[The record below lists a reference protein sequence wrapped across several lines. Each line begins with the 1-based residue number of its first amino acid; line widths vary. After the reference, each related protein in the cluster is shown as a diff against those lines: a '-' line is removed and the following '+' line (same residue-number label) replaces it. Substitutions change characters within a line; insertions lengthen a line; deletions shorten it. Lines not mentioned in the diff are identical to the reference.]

1 MPGPLLKL
9 TEFDTN
15 AAIYVDPAAI
25 TLIRR
30 MTPVIDDMP
39 LPPRTRI
46 TAGRDIV
53 LVNETPDQIHD
64 LIARS
69 ASPAL

>member
-1 MPGPLLKL
+1 
-9 TEFDTN
+9 
-15 AAIYVDPAAI
+15 
-25 TLIRR
+25 